1 MKVLTGR
8 ADVLVDADNVSAP
21 RESVAE
27 AVVRHAQA
35 DGFAVSAVHV
45 VGRSLSVLSDYVRAF
60 RALSP
65 TACITSDQAPP
76 GHNSADVLAALWLGR
91 ISQQVPEP
99 EDSVAYRMYVMS
111 RDNLVLAAARRALGE
126 RNLVV
131 PADAS
136 PKGIGSLRTI
146 QIPSSRRDHSSEVA
160 AEPAIPQWALES
172 NDPANYV
179 GLDWVSDALSSQ
191 IGIPE
196 FVPFPAGRS
205 PVKIGSAAGGR
216 VDIDLSAWAPAGS
229 LYSPHVVFEYAAAPL
244 SSWTLRS
251 THGHRAG
258 KQRLALNGRLI
269 SAASGPCPVS
279 TGATIDIG
287 LLSFR
292 FRDNTLL
299 NHVWFENPK
308 DMIERLERGFRA
320 LAANLP
326 PSCLPDKV
334 RLELVDGV
342 HVLWE
347 NAFIRH
353 YEQLFAEIWRK
364 EMVGWV
370 DATFRSRT
378 EIRSELGS
386 LNRIRNVLFHPS
398 RGAIAAEDL
407 RSSRSC
413 TLGSRVHHVG
423 PLRCPPVDRLR
434 LIHPCR
440 FSHFS
445 RVRSSPKGSLKR

>member
-1 MKVLTGR
+1 
-8 ADVLVDADNVSAP
+8 
-21 RESVAE
+21 
-27 AVVRHAQA
+27 VRHAQA

-45 VGRSLSVLSDYVRAF
+45 VGRSLSVLSGYVSAF
-60 RALSP
+60 QALSP

-76 GHNSADVLAALWLGR
+76 GHNSADALAALWLGR
-91 ISQQVPEP
+91 MSRQVPEP
-99 EDSVAYRMYVMS
+99 EDSETYRMYVIS
-111 RDNLVLAAARRALGE
+111 RDNLILTAARRAFGE
-126 RNLVV
+126 RHIVV

-136 PKGIGSLRTI
+136 PKGIGSLRTLM
-146 QIPSSRRDHSSEVA
+146 IPLPRHDHSPEVA

-172 NDPANYV
+172 NDPANSV

-191 IGIPE
+191 IDIPK
-196 FVPFPAGRS
+196 FVPFPARRS
-205 PVKIGSAAGGR
+205 PVKIGSVAGAR
-216 VDIDLSAWAPAGS
+216 IDIGLSAWAPTGS
-229 LYSPHVVFEYAAAPL
+229 LYSPHVVFEYNPAPL

-251 THGHRAG
+251 THGHRIG
-258 KQRLALNGRLI
+258 KRRVALNGRLI
-269 SAASGPCPVS
+269 CAASGPCTVS

-320 LAANLP
+320 LTGNLP

-347 NAFIRH
+347 NAYIRH
-353 YEQLFAEIWRK
+353 YEQLFAEIWSK
-364 EMVGWV
+364 AMVGWV

-378 EIRSELGS
+378 EIRRELGS
-386 LNRIRNVLFHPS
+386 LNQIRNVLFHPS
-398 RGAIAAEDL
+398 RGAITDEDL
-407 RSSRSC
+407 RK
-413 TLGSRVHHVG
+413 LAVLY
-423 PLRCPPVDRLR
+423 LR
-434 LIHPCR
+434 
-440 FSHFS
+440 F
-445 RVRSSPKGSLKR
+445 RSSPGWPAAVPT